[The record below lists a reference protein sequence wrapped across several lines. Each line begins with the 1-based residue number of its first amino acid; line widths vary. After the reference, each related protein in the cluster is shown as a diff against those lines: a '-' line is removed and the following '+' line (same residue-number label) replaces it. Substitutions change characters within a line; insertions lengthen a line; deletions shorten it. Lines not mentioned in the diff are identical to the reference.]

1 MDDYKT
7 ISKLYDLFL
16 EPFVHHIRKDLVKW
30 IVENRTK
37 NILDLGCG
45 TGKQLSLLPK
55 DLSSWGLDI
64 SVHMLEQA
72 SKNIPEKCLK
82 GDGAKLPFLEDSFDM
97 IYSQFALHEKDLSLV
112 QKVLNETNRI
122 LKPNSNLII
131 VDFAKPSDKKIK
143 TKLFHRGISFLEKHA
158 DDEHFLNYQIWME
171 QGGIDQ
177 VLTSLGWT
185 KLTEY
190 LYYSGTIK
198 MVVFEN
204 ME

>member
-7 ISKLYDLFL
+7 SSKFYDFFL

-30 IVENRTK
+30 IVENK
-37 NILDLGCG
+37 PENILDLGCG

-55 DLSSWGLDI
+55 DLFSWGLDV

-82 GDGAKLPFLEDSFDM
+82 GDVAELPFLENSFDLV
-97 IYSQFALHEKDLSLV
+97 YSQFALHEKN
-112 QKVLNETNRI
+112 LNMIRKGTDETKRI
-122 LKPNSNLII
+122 LNKNGKLII

-143 TKLFHRGISFLEKHA
+143 TKIFGKGISFVEKHA
-158 DDEHFLNYQIWME
+158 GDEHFQNYQTWME

-177 VLTSLGWT
+177 VITSFGWT

-198 MVVFEN
+198 LVVFEY